1 MTTDAGLAVEHLTVR
16 YGGHVAVSD
25 VSLNAPAGSV
35 TGLIGPNGAGK
46 TTTLNACFGVVKSAG
61 TQQLFGQDMT
71 RKGAVARSR
80 LGMTR
85 TFQRMRLFDT
95 LTVEENVSM
104 GREAKAAG
112 VSWLAQFV
120 SSPASRRQCETATRD
135 ALHACGIEALRDRT
149 VRNLSTGQ
157 RRLVEFARAVAN
169 EPRFLLLDEPSS
181 GLDVHETEEFGTVLE
196 AIVSERDMGV
206 LLVEHDMSLVKRVCS
221 YVYVLDFGI
230 KIFEGTMSETLSSPS
245 VRAAY
250 LGQEIADVAAGS
262 DA

>member
-1 MTTDAGLAVEHLTVR
+1 MTTDTGLTVENLTVR
-16 YGGHVAVSD
+16 YGGHVAVSN
-25 VSLNAPAGSV
+25 VSLSAPAGSV

-61 TQQLFGQDMT
+61 EQHLFGVNMT
-71 RKGAVARSR
+71 RKGAVGRSR

-112 VSWLAQFV
+112 TTWLTQFV
-120 SSPASRRQCETATRD
+120 SSPASRRQCEAATRD
-135 ALHACGIEALRDRT
+135 ALNACGIEELRDRT

-157 RRLVEFARAVAN
+157 RRLVEFARAIAN

-181 GLDVHETEEFGTVLE
+181 GLDVRETEGFGTVLE
-196 AIVSERDMGV
+196 SIVRDRGIGV
-206 LLVEHDMSLVKRVCS
+206 LLVEHDMSLVSRVCR

-230 KIFEGTMSETLSSPS
+230 KIFEGTMSETLTSPL

-250 LGQEIADVAAGS
+250 LGQELTDVPAGS